1 MSRIALTEHD
11 MRMKQ
16 VRRSYVPVGSILFA
30 ILLSLLPIV
39 AETPL
44 LPDFAFLTAL
54 AWRLLRPEM
63 WTAKAALA
71 LGFVD
76 DIFAGHPIG
85 QAMALWTLAF
95 LIVDLVDSRAI
106 YRDYWMDWLL
116 ASALVVL
123 HTLGGWYIARI
134 VGSRVDF
141 SIMLPQIG
149 MAVLAYPIVARAVVA
164 LDRWRLT
171 R

>member
-1 MSRIALTEHD
+1 MSRIALTPHD
-11 MRMKQ
+11 MRMKE

-30 ILLSLLPIV
+30 IALSILPIV
-39 AETPL
+39 VETPL
-44 LPDFAFLTAL
+44 VPDFAFLTAL

-76 DIFAGHPIG
+76 DVFAGHPIG
-85 QAMALWTLAF
+85 QAMALWTIAF
-95 LIVDLVDSRAI
+95 LIVDLIDRRAI

-116 ASALVVL
+116 AAFLVIL
-123 HTLGGWYIARI
+123 HTAGGWYIARLM
-134 VGSRVDF
+134 GSRIEFAV
-141 SIMLPQIG
+141 MLPQIG
-149 MAVLAYPIVARAVVA
+149 LAILAYPIVSRIVVG